1 MSRGDPCLQ
10 GLKSQ
15 VGFGVCYERGAKDLE
30 MVTGVKHFCWLSS
43 ENPSDTY
50 TYTYTYAYTYTYT
63 YTYIYC
69 VLMCIYN
76 HINIYICTCLH
87 IV

>member
-30 MVTGVKHFCWLSS
+30 MVTGVKHFCGLSS
-43 ENPSDTY
+43 ENPS
-50 TYTYTYAYTYTYT
+50 AR
-63 YTYIYC
+63 
-69 VLMCIYN
+69 VKAVRS
-76 HINIYICTCLH
+76 
-87 IV
+87 IVHDGGNVETALSFL

>member
-30 MVTGVKHFCWLSS
+30 MVTGVIHFCWLSS

-50 TYTYTYAYTYTYT
+50 TYAYAYAYAYSYAYTYTYT
-63 YTYIYC
+63 YTYIY
-69 VLMCIYN
+69 
-76 HINIYICTCLH
+76 IYIYILWEEKDK
-87 IV
+87 